1 MEFADSWAEIGAR
14 VRESRIALGLTQAQL
29 AERLGLDR
37 TALAKAEA
45 GDRRLDALELFRLSD
60 ALGLPLGHFIVRPPA
75 AMMSRRRVALAEDTE
90 TAALRE
96 GYLVEARLV
105 AWLWDVQQMVDLGY
119 LRPAQP
125 YRWAGPVES
134 EADARAAAAE
144 CRRQLKVGRDPLGSM
159 VDACERLGLLVLV
172 SDVPGEGA
180 SVTDGPVGVAIV
192 ADRYEPGRRRA
203 TAAHE
208 LGHQVLGDEY
218 STDLGVA
225 ASRGDRE
232 SVIDAFAAELLVP
245 ADDAAAAWPVHSAE
259 ADCREAAV
267 QLAARYRVSWSLL
280 LRQLQRT
287 DLLPP
292 AWRARWTARPPT
304 RAELLDAAGW
314 EREPPEDLARG
325 EVPPGYAR
333 SVFDA
338 FRAGEFTPARAVEL
352 LHGWIAESD
361 LPEQDLPEPAP

>member
-14 VRESRIALGLTQAQL
+14 VRESRIAVGFTQAQL

-37 TALAKAEA
+37 TAVAKAEA

-60 ALGLPLGHFIVRPPA
+60 ALGLPISHFIVRPPA
-75 AMMSRRRVALAEDTE
+75 AMLSRRHVALAEDTE

-105 AWLWDVQQMVDLGY
+105 AWLRDVQQMVGLGY
-119 LRPAQP
+119 RPAQP
-125 YRWAGPVES
+125 YRWAGRVES

-144 CRRQLKVGRDPLGSM
+144 CRRQLKVGGEPLGPM
-159 VDACERLGLLVLV
+159 VDVCERLGLLVLV
-172 SDVPGEGA
+172 SDIPGEGA

-218 STDLGVA
+218 STDVGVA

-232 SVIDAFAAELLVP
+232 SIIDAFAAEFLVP
-245 ADDAAAAWPVHSAE
+245 AAAAAAVWPVHSEE
-259 ADCREAAV
+259 AGCREAAV

-287 DLLPP
+287 DLLPQG
-292 AWRARWTARPPT
+292 WRARWAARPPT

-333 SVFDA
+333 SVFEA
-338 FRAGEFTPARAVEL
+338 FRAGEFTPTRAVEL
-352 LHGWIAESD
+352 LHDWIAESD